1 MFQLTYPDLK
11 QILMNTYR
19 VKIIKAGLEIEVEGD
34 KKFVI
39 EMVDRFEKGG
49 EQRKATSAKGSELTV
64 NEISTNKSLS
74 AGEFIRKIG
83 FKKDVD
89 IVLAFGYYLENHG
102 GQSSFAPT
110 DINTCYYEAKMES
123 SNTSQSII
131 YLIRKGFLM
140 EAKQPGK
147 KGKKKYTLTTSGIDF
162 IELKLK
168 ENAKGK

>member
-1 MFQLTYPDLK
+1 MS
-11 QILMNTYR
+11 TYR
-19 VKIIKAGLEIEVEGD
+19 IKIIKAGLELEVEGD
-34 KKFVI
+34 KKFVLD
-39 EMVDRFEKGG
+39 MLDRFDKGG
-49 EQRKATSAKGSELTV
+49 DHAKLTTTKKAELTV
-64 NEISTNKSLS
+64 KEVSSNKSLS

-131 YLIRKGFLM
+131 YLIRKGYLM
-140 EAKQPGK
+140 EAKQPEK
-147 KGKKKYTLTTSGIDF
+147 KGKKKYTLTTTGIDF
-162 IELKLK
+162 IEQNLKD
-168 ENAKGK
+168 NAK